1 MMLSGMKR
9 ESTPDGSGPVW
20 VIWKAAGGGLWS
32 MRQWRG
38 RWKDRIARSPITGRA
53 MDGISRGLLP
63 AARRATWARYS
74 QFPWTTLWKSPG
86 RPHRACRRA
95 PCTLF

>member
-32 MRQWRG
+32 MRQ
-38 RWKDRIARSPITGRA
+38 
-53 MDGISRGLLP
+53 
-63 AARRATWARYS
+63 
-74 QFPWTTLWKSPG
+74 
-86 RPHRACRRA
+86 
-95 PCTLF
+95 